1 MELGASGYH
10 SLNQLLH
17 IWQNTKLLKDLVA
30 AKEEAAM
37 QLGKAN
43 VLESQITF
51 LTHQNT
57 HLLGCVTGT
66 TPRMPPAPQ

>member
-1 MELGASGYH
+1 MLGAAVLRLGRRGR
-10 SLNQLLH
+10 
-17 IWQNTKLLKDLVA
+17 DLVA
-30 AKEEAAM
+30 AKEEAAT

-66 TPRMPPAPQ
+66 PPRMPPAPK